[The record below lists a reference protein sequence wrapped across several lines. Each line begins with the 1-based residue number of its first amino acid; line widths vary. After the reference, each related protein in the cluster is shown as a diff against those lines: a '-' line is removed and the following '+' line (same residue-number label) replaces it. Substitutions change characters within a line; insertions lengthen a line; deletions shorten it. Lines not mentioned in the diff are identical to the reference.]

1 MGYAYV
7 YGTLLAQGS
16 RPPLWLAPPP
26 FEVLVLTAREFQP
39 ASALFPEMEV
49 RRIALVDDYDRGIT
63 PSEWASV
70 VALSNVVVRY
80 IRACRPVLTT
90 CWEGRN
96 RSGLVNAL
104 VMIRLGV
111 PVEDTILRI
120 RAARRHALT
129 NPHFVARI
137 RDFSQR
143 YPYPA

>member
-1 MGYAYV
+1 MGYAFV

-16 RPPLWLAPPP
+16 HPPLGLAPPP

-39 ASALFPEMEV
+39 APELFPEMEV
-49 RRIALVDDYDRGIT
+49 RRVALVDDYDRGIT
-63 PSEWASV
+63 PSEWASA
-70 VALSNVVVRY
+70 VALSNVIVRH

-104 VMIRLGV
+104 VMVRLGV
-111 PVEDTILRI
+111 SAEDTILRI

-129 NPHFVARI
+129 NPHFVTRI
-137 RDFSQR
+137 RDFAQR
-143 YPYPA
+143 YPHSA